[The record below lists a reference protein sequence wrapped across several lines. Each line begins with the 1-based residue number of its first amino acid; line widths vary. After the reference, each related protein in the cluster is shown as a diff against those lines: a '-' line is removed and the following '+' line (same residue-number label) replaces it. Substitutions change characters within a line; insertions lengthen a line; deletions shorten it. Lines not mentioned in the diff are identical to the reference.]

1 MNLNIEK
8 AQHLTNSDILA
19 TRALF
24 YRYGSWLLGY
34 IVEIVKDHEVAEQYL
49 ADIFKEVPYK
59 LNELN
64 STGSDSWKQL
74 RMLAQAR
81 LKTAYN
87 RNLSGKEL
95 FSERLKF
102 DGVVS
107 GLTIEQQ
114 IVFCGVY
121 YYQKS
126 TAILAHELN
135 LTDAEVKKIL
145 REAFIM
151 MKNG

>member
-8 AQHLTNSDILA
+8 AQHLTNSEILA

-59 LNELN
+59 INEL
-64 STGSDSWKQL
+64 SGTGSDSWKQL
-74 RMLAQAR
+74 RMLAQAK
-81 LKTAYN
+81 LKAAYH
-87 RNLSGKEL
+87 RNLSGKD
-95 FSERLKF
+95 FFAERVKF

-107 GLTIEQQ
+107 SLTIEQQ

-126 TAILAHELN
+126 TTILAHELN
-135 LTDAEVKKIL
+135 STDAEVKRIL
-145 REAFIM
+145 REAFMM